1 MASNEILD
9 QQFKNVSDELASITK
24 RTREIQD
31 NFKILQRTIR
41 SAERQVKLNKKKTQV
56 KMHLSSSL
64 EKFLSV
70 DKGTLL
76 TKAEVMKG
84 VSEYIK
90 SNNLQCEENK
100 RRFRPNKQLHKIFGM
115 NTKDSLTFV
124 EINKHVSS
132 HLSKE

>member
-1 MASNEILD
+1 MGSIEILE
-9 QQFKNVSDELASITK
+9 QQFKNVSDELVSITK

-56 KMHLSSSL
+56 KMHLSASL

>member
-1 MASNEILD
+1 MAASEILE
-9 QQFKNVSDELASITK
+9 QQFKNVSDELSSISK

-31 NFKILQRTIR
+31 NFRILQRTLK
-41 SAERQVKLNKKKTQV
+41 STEKQVKASKKKNQVKL
-56 KMHLSSSL
+56 HLSSTL

-100 RRFRPNKQLHKIFGM
+100 RRFRPNKQLNKVFGM
-115 NTKDSLTFV
+115 DTKESLTFV

>member
-1 MASNEILD
+1 MASSEILD

-100 RRFRPNKQLHKIFGM
+100 RRFRPNKQLNKIFGM

>member
-1 MASNEILD
+1 MAASEILE
-9 QQFKNVSDELASITK
+9 QQFKNVSDELSSISK
-24 RTREIQD
+24 RTKEIQD
-31 NFKILQRTIR
+31 NFRILQRTIK
-41 SAERQVKLNKKKTQV
+41 STEKQVKASKKKSQVKL
-56 KMHLSSSL
+56 HLSSTL

-100 RRFRPNKQLHKIFGM
+100 RRFVPNKQLSKVFGM
-115 NTKDSLTFV
+115 NTKESLTFV

>member
-1 MASNEILD
+1 MASSEILD

-100 RRFRPNKQLHKIFGM
+100 RRFRPNKQLNKIFI
-115 NTKDSLTFV
+115 TF
-124 EINKHVSS
+124 
-132 HLSKE
+132 

>member
-1 MASNEILD
+1 MASSEILD

-100 RRFRPNKQLHKIFGM
+100 RRFRPK
-115 NTKDSLTFV
+115 
-124 EINKHVSS
+124 
-132 HLSKE
+132 

>member
-1 MASNEILD
+1 MEGSEILE
-9 QQFKNVSDELASITK
+9 QQFKNVSDELTSISK

-31 NFKILQRTIR
+31 NFKILQKTIR
-41 SAERQVKLNKKKTQV
+41 TVEKQVRLNKKKTQV

-90 SNNLQCEENK
+90 SNHLQCEENK
-100 RRFRPNKQLHKIFGM
+100 RRFRPNKHLNKIFGM
-115 NTKDSLTFV
+115 NLKDSLTFV

>member
-1 MASNEILD
+1 MASTEILE
-9 QQFKNVSDELASITK
+9 QQFTNVLDELSSISK
-24 RTREIQD
+24 RSKELQE
-31 NFKILQRTIR
+31 NFRILQKTIKG
-41 SAERQVKLNKKKTQV
+41 AEKQVKLNKKKTQI